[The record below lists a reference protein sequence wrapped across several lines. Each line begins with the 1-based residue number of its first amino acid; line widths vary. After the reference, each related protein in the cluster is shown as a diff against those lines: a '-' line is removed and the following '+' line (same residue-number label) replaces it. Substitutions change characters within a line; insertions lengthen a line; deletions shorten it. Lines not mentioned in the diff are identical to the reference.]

1 MKRTMMITALC
12 LCLALCVSLFSGC
25 SAGIHHAQVTVEN
38 YGTFTLELD
47 GKTAPKTV
55 RNFMKLAKSGFY
67 DGLTLHRIANLGTGY
82 IVQGGD
88 PQGDGTGGSGT
99 SVKGEF
105 AANGHRNSISHRRGV
120 ISMARGDGFEGAYDS
135 ASSQF
140 FICVDDVTALNGLYA
155 AFGHVTEGM
164 EVLDAIVADAV
175 ANGIDGMVP
184 QEMRAVVSSIRI
196 LD

>member
-1 MKRTMMITALC
+1 MKCLRRAAALF
-12 LCLALCVSLFSGC
+12 LCLALCAVLFSAC
-25 SAGIHHAQVTVEN
+25 SAGIHHAEIVVEG
-38 YGTFTLELD
+38 YGSIFVELD

-55 RNFMKLAKSGFY
+55 RNFMKLAKEGFY
-67 DGLTLHRIANLGTGY
+67 DGLTFHRLAQGFVI
-82 IVQGGD
+82 QGGD
-88 PQGDGTGGSGT
+88 PNGDGTGGSSET
-99 SVKGEF
+99 IEGEF

-140 FICVDDVTALNGLYA
+140 FICVEDATALNGLYA

-164 EVLDAIVADAV
+164 DVVDAMMADA
-175 ANGIDGMVP
+175 AEKGING
-184 QEMRAVVSSIRI
+184 RAPVEDQPVITTIRI

>member
-1 MKRTMMITALC
+1 MRRLKHVAALFLC
-12 LCLALCVSLFSGC
+12 LTLSVVLFSSC
-25 SAGIHHAQVTVEN
+25 SAGIHHAEIVVEG
-38 YGTFTLELD
+38 YGSIFIELD

-55 RNFMKLAKSGFY
+55 RNFIKLAEEGFY
-67 DGLTLHRIANLGTGY
+67 DGLTFHRLVPGF
-82 IVQGGD
+82 VLQGGD
-88 PQGDGTGGSGT
+88 PNGDGTGGSGE
-99 SVKGEF
+99 SIEGEF

-140 FICVDDVTALNGLYA
+140 FICVEDQTGLNGLYA

-164 EVLDAIVADAV
+164 DVVDAIMADAAEKGISGV
-175 ANGIDGMVP
+175 APVEDQPVITT
-184 QEMRAVVSSIRI
+184 IRI

>member
-1 MKRTMMITALC
+1 MKSLRRAAALF
-12 LCLALCVSLFSGC
+12 LCLALCAVLFSAC
-25 SAGIHHAQVTVEN
+25 SAGIHHAEIVVEG
-38 YGTFTLELD
+38 YGSIFVELD

-55 RNFMKLAKSGFY
+55 RNFMKLAKEGFY
-67 DGLTLHRIANLGTGY
+67 DGLTFHRLAQGFVI
-82 IVQGGD
+82 QGGD
-88 PQGDGTGGSGT
+88 PNGDGTGGSSET
-99 SVKGEF
+99 IEGEF

-140 FICVDDVTALNGLYA
+140 FICVEDATALNGLYA

-164 EVLDAIVADAV
+164 DVVDAMMADA
-175 ANGIDGMVP
+175 AEKGING
-184 QEMRAVVSSIRI
+184 RAPVEDQPVITTIKI

>member
-1 MKRTMMITALC
+1 MKCLRRAAALF
-12 LCLALCVSLFSGC
+12 LCLALCAVLFSAC
-25 SAGIHHAQVTVEN
+25 SAGIHHAEIVVEG
-38 YGTFTLELD
+38 YGSIFVELD

-55 RNFMKLAKSGFY
+55 RNFMKLAKEGFY
-67 DGLTLHRIANLGTGY
+67 NGLTFHRLAQGFVI
-82 IVQGGD
+82 QGGD
-88 PQGDGTGGSGT
+88 PNGDGTGGSSET
-99 SVKGEF
+99 IEGEF

-140 FICVDDVTALNGLYA
+140 FICVEDATALNGLYA

-164 EVLDAIVADAV
+164 DVVDAMMADA
-175 ANGIDGMVP
+175 AEKGING
-184 QEMRAVVSSIRI
+184 RAPVEDQPVITTIKI

>member
-1 MKRTMMITALC
+1 MLKRLRKAAALF
-12 LCLALCVSLFSGC
+12 LCLALSLVLFSSC
-25 SAGIHHAQVTVEN
+25 SAGIHHAEIVVEG
-38 YGTFTLELD
+38 YGSIFLELD

-55 RNFMKLAKSGFY
+55 RNFIKLAKDGFY
-67 DGLTLHRIANLGTGY
+67 DGLTFHRLVQGF
-82 IVQGGD
+82 VLQGGD
-88 PQGDGTGGSGT
+88 PNGDGTGGSGE

-120 ISMARGDGFEGAYDS
+120 VSMARGDQFEGAYDS

-140 FICVDDVTALNGLYA
+140 FICVEDATHLNGSYA

-164 EVLDAIVADAV
+164 EVVDAIMADA
-175 ANGIDGMVP
+175 AEKGINGLAPVEDQPVITT
-184 QEMRAVVSSIRI
+184 IKI

>member
-1 MKRTMMITALC
+1 MKSLRRAAALF
-12 LCLALCVSLFSGC
+12 LCLALCAVLFSAC
-25 SAGIHHAQVTVEN
+25 SAGIHHAEIVVEG
-38 YGTFTLELD
+38 YGSIFVELD

-55 RNFMKLAKSGFY
+55 RNFMKLAKEGFY
-67 DGLTLHRIANLGTGY
+67 DGLTFHRLAQDFVI
-82 IVQGGD
+82 QGGD
-88 PQGDGTGGSGT
+88 PNGDGTGGSSET
-99 SVKGEF
+99 IEGEF

-140 FICVDDVTALNGLYA
+140 FICVEDATALNGLYA

-164 EVLDAIVADAV
+164 DVVDAMMADA
-175 ANGIDGMVP
+175 AEKGING
-184 QEMRAVVSSIRI
+184 RAPVEDQPVITTIKI

>member
-1 MKRTMMITALC
+1 MKRTRRAAALFLC
-12 LCLALCVSLFSGC
+12 LGIIALFFSAC
-25 SAGIHHAQVTVEN
+25 SAGTHHAQIVVKD
-38 YGTFTLELD
+38 YGTITLELD

-67 DGLTLHRIANLGTGY
+67 NGLTFHRIMPGFV
-82 IVQGGD
+82 IQGGD
-88 PQGDGTGGSGT
+88 PNFDTTGGSGT
-99 SVKGEF
+99 NVKGEF
-105 AANGHRNSISHRRGV
+105 AANGHRNGISHKRGV

-140 FICVDDVTALNGLYA
+140 FICVENAAELNGYYA

-164 EVLDAIVADAV
+164 DVVDKIVADCV
-175 ANGIDGMVP
+175 AKGISGVP
-184 QEMRAVVSSIRI
+184 PIEEQPVITTIRI

>member
-1 MKRTMMITALC
+1 MKCLRRAAALF
-12 LCLALCVSLFSGC
+12 LCLALCAVLFSAC
-25 SAGIHHAQVTVEN
+25 SAGIHHAEIVVEG
-38 YGTFTLELD
+38 YGSIFVELD

-55 RNFMKLAKSGFY
+55 RNFMKLAKEGFY
-67 DGLTLHRIANLGTGY
+67 DGLTFHRLAQGFVI
-82 IVQGGD
+82 QGGD
-88 PQGDGTGGSGT
+88 PNGDGTGGSSET
-99 SVKGEF
+99 IEGEF

-140 FICVDDVTALNGLYA
+140 FICVEDATALNGLYA

-164 EVLDAIVADAV
+164 DVVDAIMADA
-175 ANGIDGMVP
+175 AEKGING
-184 QEMRAVVSSIRI
+184 RAPVEDQPVITTIRI

>member
-1 MKRTMMITALC
+1 MKAIFRTTAIL
-12 LCLALCVSLFSGC
+12 LCLALTVLLFSGC
-25 SAGIHHAQVTVEN
+25 SAGIHHAEIVFEN
-38 YGTFTLELD
+38 YGTVTLELD

-55 RNFMKLAKSGFY
+55 RNFIKLAKSGFY
-67 DGLTLHRIANLGTGY
+67 DGLTLHRIADLGTGY

-88 PQGDGTGGSGT
+88 PNGDGTGGSGE

-120 ISMARGDGFEGAYDS
+120 ISMARGSGFEGEMDS

-140 FICVDDVTALNGLYA
+140 FICVGDVTALNGLYA

-164 EVLDAIVADAV
+164 EVLDEIVADAV
-175 ANGIDGMVP
+175 EKGINGIVP
-184 QEMRAVVSSIRI
+184 MEDRAVITAIRI
-196 LD
+196 ID

>member
-1 MKRTMMITALC
+1 MKSLRRAAALF
-12 LCLALCVSLFSGC
+12 LCLALCAVLFSAC
-25 SAGIHHAQVTVEN
+25 SAGIHHAEIVVEG
-38 YGTFTLELD
+38 YGSIFVELD

-55 RNFMKLAKSGFY
+55 RNFMKLAKEGFY
-67 DGLTLHRIANLGTGY
+67 DGLTFHRLAQGFVI
-82 IVQGGD
+82 QGGD
-88 PQGDGTGGSGT
+88 PNGDGTGGSSET
-99 SVKGEF
+99 IEGEF

-140 FICVDDVTALNGLYA
+140 FICVEDATALNGLYA

-164 EVLDAIVADAV
+164 DVVDAMMADA
-175 ANGIDGMVP
+175 AEKGING
-184 QEMRAVVSSIRI
+184 RAPVEDQPVITTIRI

>member
-1 MKRTMMITALC
+1 MKCLRRAAALF
-12 LCLALCVSLFSGC
+12 LCLALCAVLFSAC
-25 SAGIHHAQVTVEN
+25 SAGIHHAEIVVEG
-38 YGTFTLELD
+38 YGSIFVELD

-55 RNFMKLAKSGFY
+55 RNFMKLAKEGFY
-67 DGLTLHRIANLGTGY
+67 DGLTFHRLAQDFVI
-82 IVQGGD
+82 QGGD
-88 PQGDGTGGSGT
+88 PNGDGTGGSSET
-99 SVKGEF
+99 IEGEF

-140 FICVDDVTALNGLYA
+140 FICVEDATALNGLYA

-164 EVLDAIVADAV
+164 DVVDAMMADA
-175 ANGIDGMVP
+175 AEKGING
-184 QEMRAVVSSIRI
+184 RAPVEDQPVITTIKI

>member
-1 MKRTMMITALC
+1 MKCLRRAAALF
-12 LCLALCVSLFSGC
+12 LCLALCAVLFSAC
-25 SAGIHHAQVTVEN
+25 SAGIHHAEIVVEG
-38 YGTFTLELD
+38 YGSIFVELD

-55 RNFMKLAKSGFY
+55 RNFMQLAKEGFY
-67 DGLTLHRIANLGTGY
+67 DGLTFHRLAQGFVI
-82 IVQGGD
+82 QGGD
-88 PQGDGTGGSGT
+88 PNGDGTGGSSET
-99 SVKGEF
+99 IEGEF

-140 FICVDDVTALNGLYA
+140 FICVEDATALNGLYA

-164 EVLDAIVADAV
+164 DVVDAMMADA
-175 ANGIDGMVP
+175 AEKGING
-184 QEMRAVVSSIRI
+184 RAPVEDQPVITTIKI